1 MKRLMISVVLTLCV
15 FALFAVN
22 LLTENFD
29 YPVGNLAGTGG
40 WAVTDAG
47 GTNSIQITT
56 PSLTFP
62 GYAASGIGNA
72 ATLGPS
78 GEDLNKSFASTTSGY
93 IYVSLLMKVTALRGT
108 QDYNFLM
115 LDTSTTNFRGR
126 IFIKKTTNET
136 FKFGFSKGTS
146 TAVFTTNDYNIN
158 TVYNLVIKVQIVE
171 GASNDIY
178 SLFIFTDAPPST
190 EPQATLIATDSA
202 ADLVNHNA
210 IGFRQGSS
218 SNCASSIVD
227 GIMVST
233 SWPIETLPVTFST
246 FDAISTTSNMVNIQ
260 WVTQTETAI
269 HGYYIYRN
277 TENNSATAQRIS
289 SLIPAT
295 NTSTTHNYEYQ
306 DSEVTP
312 GQTYYYWI
320 VSLEQNENS
329 SWFGPRTV
337 TVLNPEIPEVLPTA
351 TSLIRTYPNPFNQN
365 NAQKIEIEVKEAE
378 TAELNI
384 FNVKG
389 QTVKTYS
396 NIIQG
401 KHELTWD
408 GRDNNNNKCAS
419 GMYFYR
425 LSSPTTT
432 VMKKVMIVK

>member
-1 MKRLMISVVLTLCV
+1 MISVVLTLCV

-29 YPVGNLAGTGG
+29 YPVGPLNDIGG
-40 WAVTDAG
+40 WTDHS
-47 GTNSIQITT
+47 GTTNVIQVVS
-56 PSLTFP
+56 PGLSFP

-72 ATLGPS
+72 VALGAT
-78 GEDLNKSFASTTSGY
+78 GEDLNKSFASTTTGT
-93 IYVSLLMKVTALRGT
+93 IYCSLLLKVTTFNTAA
-108 QDYNFLM
+108 DYVFHLM
-115 LDTSTTNFRGR
+115 DSSTTNYRGR
-126 IFIKKTTNET
+126 IFIQKVTNSTTE
-136 FKFGFSKGTS
+136 FKFGFLKGTG
-146 TAVFTTNDYNIN
+146 TPVYTTNTYNIN
-158 TVYNLVIKVQIVE
+158 TVYNLVIKVQIVP
-171 GASNDIY
+171 GTTNDLY
-178 SLFIFTDAPPST
+178 SLFIFSDAPPST
-190 EPQATLIATDSA
+190 EPQPILNVTDSSS
-202 ADLVNHNA
+202 DLINHNGVA
-210 IGFRQGSS
+210 LRQGSS
-218 SNCASSIVD
+218 SNSCIID

-246 FDAISTTSNMVNIQ
+246 FDAISTSANMVNIQ

-277 TENNSATAQRIS
+277 TENNTTNAQRIS
-289 SLIPAT
+289 SLIPA
-295 NTSTTHNYEYQ
+295 NNSSTAHTYEYQ
-306 DSEVTP
+306 DTEVTP

-320 VSLEQNENS
+320 VSLEQNESS

-337 TVLNPEIPEVLPTA
+337 TVLNPETPEVLPTA

-365 NAQKIEIEVKEAE
+365 NVQKIELEVKEAE

-396 NIIQG
+396 NIPQG

-408 GRDNNNNKCAS
+408 GKDNNNNKCAS

-432 VMKKVMIVK
+432 IMKKVMIVK

>member
-1 MKRLMISVVLTLCV
+1 MISVVLTLCV

-29 YPVGNLAGTGG
+29 YPVGNLNGTGG
-40 WAVTDAG
+40 WAVTDAE

-62 GYAASGIGNA
+62 GYSASGIGNA
-72 ATLGPS
+72 ATLGPN
-78 GEDLNKSFASTTSGY
+78 GEDLNKSFASTTSGN
-93 IYVSLLMKVTALRGT
+93 IYASLLMKVTALRGT
-108 QDYNFLM
+108 QDYNFLL
-115 LDTSTTNFRGR
+115 LDTGTNNYRGR
-126 IFIKKTTNET
+126 IFIQRVTNSTTE
-136 FKFGFSKGTS
+136 FKFGFSKGTG
-146 TAVFTTNDYNIN
+146 TPVYTTNTYNIN
-158 TVYNLVIKVQIVE
+158 TIYNIMIKVQIVA
-171 GASNDIY
+171 GTSNDIY

-190 EPQATLIATDSA
+190 EPQATLTATDTA
-202 ADLVNHNA
+202 TDLANHN
-210 IGFRQGSS
+210 GVGLRQGSS
-218 SNCASSIVD
+218 TNCASSIVD

-233 SWPIETLPVTFST
+233 TWPIETLPVTFST
-246 FDAISTTSNMVNIQ
+246 FDAISTSANMVNIQ

-277 TENNSATAQRIS
+277 TENSTTNAQRIS
-289 SLIPAT
+289 SLIPA
-295 NTSTTHNYEYQ
+295 NNSSTAHTYEYQ
-306 DSEVTP
+306 DTEVTP

-320 VSLEQNENS
+320 VSLEQNESS

-337 TVLNPEIPEVLPTA
+337 TVLNPETPEVLPTA

-365 NAQKIEIEVKEAE
+365 NVQKIELEVKEAE

-396 NIIQG
+396 NIPQG

-408 GRDNNNNKCAS
+408 GKDNNNNKCAS

-432 VMKKVMIVK
+432 IMKKVMIVK